1 MNVLG
6 VKTADSAMVIDELIR
21 RTKQRN
27 LLTCDEAKSILR
39 EIARLMVTEKIDKKL
54 ETSLKRLSQAE
65 VLPVRVGHNDPI
77 LVDTSTDFAIA
88 DHRRYDD
95 ALRPHAAFLD
105 YTLEEVQELLPL
117 IKRLGLDSRYLSQTV
132 KETSVITGDLDRND
146 ELMKELQARAYAFY
160 W

>member
-1 MNVLG
+1 VNVLG

-88 DHRRYDD
+88 DHKRYDD

-105 YTLEEVQELLPL
+105 CTLEEVQELLPL
-117 IKRLGLDSRYLSQTV
+117 IKALGLDSRYLSQTV
-132 KETSVITGDLDRND
+132 KETSVITGDLDSND
-146 ELMKELQARAYAFY
+146 ELTKELQARAYAFY